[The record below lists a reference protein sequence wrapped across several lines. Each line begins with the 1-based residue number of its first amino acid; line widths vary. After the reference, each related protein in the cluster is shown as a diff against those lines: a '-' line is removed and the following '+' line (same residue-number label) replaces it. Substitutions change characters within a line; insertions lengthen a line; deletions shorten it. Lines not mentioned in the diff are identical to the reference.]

1 VFIRFAEE
9 NGLILP
15 LGDWVLQRAC
25 QRLAHWAGQPLTREL
40 ALAINVSAKQF
51 AQPGF
56 VGDVRRALE
65 RSGADPARLKLEIT
79 ETAILG
85 DIEEI
90 TAKLH
95 ELRDLGIRISLDDFG
110 TGYSSLSY
118 LSRLPL
124 DQLKIDR
131 SFVSRL
137 PEDGNDATVA
147 QTIIG
152 MGRGLNLEVIAEGV
166 ETEEQRAFLQQHGC
180 DAFKGYLIARPL
192 PLAEFEAM
200 LRSRTAPD

>member
-1 VFIRFAEE
+1 M
-9 NGLILP
+9 
-15 LGDWVLQRAC
+15 
-25 QRLAHWAGQPLTREL
+25 
-40 ALAINVSAKQF
+40 
-51 AQPGF
+51 
-56 VGDVRRALE
+56 
-65 RSGADPARLKLEIT
+65 
-79 ETAILG
+79 
-85 DIEEI
+85 
-90 TAKLH
+90 
-95 ELRDLGIRISLDDFG
+95 DDFG

-180 DAFKGYLIARPL
+180 DAFQGYLIARPL

-200 LRSRTAPD
+200 LRSRTAPA